1 MKLILTFFERVQKT
15 KNFMRKHG
23 MVITA
28 LLDSSNYYFEESQ
41 VRCWI
46 TKGMIS
52 ETWLQIEVN
61 RSLQAA
67 TWDTC

>member
-1 MKLILTFFERVQKT
+1 
-15 KNFMRKHG
+15 